1 MAVKSKLSRSRA
13 LVPVRSLDS
22 RRNLEP
28 GAYLVRVSKSGA
40 VEIEQLPKGT
50 LLIDGGQWERTHAAL
65 RNLSPMLAEFG

>member
-1 MAVKSKLSRSRA
+1 MPATKSSNRQ
-13 LVPVRSLDS
+13 LVPVRKIDP

-28 GAYLVRVSKSGA
+28 GAYIVRVSKSGA
-40 VEIEQLPKGT
+40 IEIEQLPKGT